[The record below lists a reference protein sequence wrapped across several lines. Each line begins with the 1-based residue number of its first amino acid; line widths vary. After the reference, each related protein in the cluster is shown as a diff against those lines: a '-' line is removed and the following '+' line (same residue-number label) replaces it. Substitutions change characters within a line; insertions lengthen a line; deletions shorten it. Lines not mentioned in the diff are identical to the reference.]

1 MKEEMKTP
9 ARRRR
14 GRPSKANTLDQA
26 LLLQLTLKAFA
37 ENGFE
42 GTSLKTISDQLNI
55 DDSLIYYHYKNK
67 QNLWKQAMWQV
78 ITEYERQAKETVR
91 LCKDQNTIDLGKSLT
106 RHLVY
111 FMAEHI
117 EVYKIMNHELTQRS
131 ERSEWIIDNML
142 KPLGDRLT
150 PIFQAYKRAGYEV
163 NIPINNYIALIFGIL
178 SQFFFMD
185 TMSKRLYG
193 VDVYQKE
200 EVDRH
205 ADIAVGIIFSS
216 IFRKIRS

>member
-1 MKEEMKTP
+1 MKEDMKTP

-14 GRPSKANTLDQA
+14 GRPSKANTLDQD

-42 GTSLKTISDQLNI
+42 GTSLKTISDQLHI

-91 LCKDQNTIDLGKSLT
+91 LCKDQSTIDLGKSLT

-117 EVYKIMNHELTQRS
+117 EVYKIMNHELTRRS
-131 ERSEWIIDNML
+131 ERSDWIIDNML

-163 NIPINNYIALIFGIL
+163 NMPINNYIALIFGIL

-185 TMSKRLYG
+185 TMSKRLYD
-193 VDVYQKE
+193 VDVYKQE

-205 ADIAVGIIFSS
+205 ADLAVEIIFSS
-216 IFRKIRS
+216 IFRKVD

>member
-1 MKEEMKTP
+1 MNDERKTP

-14 GRPSKANTLDQA
+14 GRPSKANTLDQS

-37 ENGFE
+37 ETGFE

-91 LCKDQNTIDLGKSLT
+91 LCKDQSTIDLGKSLT

-117 EVYKIMNHELTQRS
+117 EVYKIMNHELTRRS
-131 ERSEWIIDNML
+131 ERSDWIIDNML

-185 TMSKRLYG
+185 TMSKRLYE

-216 IFRKIRS
+216 IFRKMD